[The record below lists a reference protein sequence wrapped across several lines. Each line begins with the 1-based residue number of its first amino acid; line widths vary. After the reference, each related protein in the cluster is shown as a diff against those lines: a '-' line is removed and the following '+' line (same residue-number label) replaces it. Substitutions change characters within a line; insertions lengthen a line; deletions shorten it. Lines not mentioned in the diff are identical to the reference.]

1 MQSRLTRSRTD
12 TFIAGVCGGLSAYF
26 NVDPV
31 IVRLIF
37 VLATFVNGA
46 GIPIYL
52 LLWLIVPR
60 DTTGLPGSY
69 QHIPQHRAQRS
80 QQAPPWL
87 DESYPPQTTAAEGD
101 AQEVRRSPARTVQQ
115 QRPDSSGGFSQS
127 PPLPAAYQFDPLTG
141 QPLEPPP
148 MVGETMNLR
157 KISPDA
163 PEQIRSTPSRSSAY
177 TPATPR
183 RKNWRTLGIIL
194 VGVGGL
200 ILLEQMGITMNLMFP
215 ILLIIAGIILLKRRM

>member
-12 TFIAGVCGGLSAYF
+12 KFIAGVCGGLSAYF

-60 DTTGLPGSY
+60 DTTSLPGSY
-69 QHIPQHRAQRS
+69 QHIPPHGPQRS
-80 QQAPPWL
+80 QQAAPSI
-87 DESYPPQTTAAEGD
+87 DESYPSRTRAA
-101 AQEVRRSPARTVQQ
+101 APARAVQQ
-115 QRPDSSGGFSQS
+115 QRPGGSGGFSQS
-127 PPLPAAYQFDPLTG
+127 PPPPGVYQFDPLTG

-148 MVGETMNLR
+148 MMGETINLR
-157 KISPDA
+157 EIPPDA
-163 PEQIRSTPSRSSAY
+163 PEQIRSTPSMSSAY

-183 RKNWRTLGIIL
+183 RRNWRTLGIIL

>member
-12 TFIAGVCGGLSAYF
+12 KFIAGVCGGLGAYF

-37 VLATFVNGA
+37 VLTTLVNGA

-60 DTTGLPGSY
+60 DTTRVPGSY
-69 QHIPQHRAQRS
+69 QHIPQHKTRRS
-80 QQAPPWL
+80 L
-87 DESYPPQTTAAEGD
+87 DETYPPQTTAAAGD
-101 AQEVRRSPARTVQQ
+101 AHEVRRVPTSAAQQ
-115 QRPDSSGGFSQS
+115 QRPDSSSSFSQS
-127 PPLPAAYQFDPLTG
+127 PPSPVAYQFDPLTG
-141 QPLEPPP
+141 QPLEPSP
-148 MVGETMNLR
+148 MVGKTINLR
-157 KISPDA
+157 ETAPDA
-163 PEQIRSTPSRSSAY
+163 PEQIGSVPPIASAY
-177 TPATPR
+177 TSAAPH

-200 ILLEQMGITMNLMFP
+200 ILLEQMGITMNLIFP
-215 ILLIIAGIILLKRRM
+215 MLLIIAGIILLRRRM